1 MMQNLLK
8 NEWTTFAGALLASI
22 LTFILISTH
31 ANAVLTFAISAVALA
46 TLATVVGH
54 ATEQLGNYLGPG
66 ATGILQAAVGNLP
79 ELFVGFFALQAG
91 LVKVVQSALVGSI
104 LANTL
109 LVLGLAF
116 FFGGRKNGTQ
126 QFHSETPRAM
136 VILMVL
142 AVSALVMPTLAH
154 TLHTPASAHEISLSM
169 AGAIVLLVLFFASI
183 PFSLQGGPMAEA
195 VPASAYEEKR
205 WPMARVISTLAIAGT
220 SAAFVSDWFVE
231 ALEPATETLGI
242 SQAFA
247 GLVLVAIAGNAV
259 ENLVGIRLAI
269 KNKVDYAISII
280 LNSSLQIALA
290 LTPILVLLSFF
301 FTSTVLTLVLPPLL
315 VVALALTAILSA
327 LIVYDGESNWL
338 EGLALVGLYL
348 LIAVS
353 FWWG

>member
-1 MMQNLLK
+1 MQNLLK
-8 NEWTTFAGALLASI
+8 NEWTTFAVALLASI
-22 LTFILISTH
+22 LTGILIFTQ
-31 ANAVLTFAISAVALA
+31 ANAVLTLVLSAVALA
-46 TLATVVGH
+46 TLAIVVGH
-54 ATEQLGNYLGPG
+54 ATEQLGTYLGPG

-91 LVKVVQSALVGSI
+91 LVKVVESALVGSI
-104 LANTL
+104 LANSL

-126 QFHSETPRAM
+126 TFHSERPRAM
-136 VILMVL
+136 VMLMVL

-154 TLHTPASAHEISLSM
+154 SLHTPASAHEIPLSI
-169 AGAIVLLVLFFASI
+169 AGAVVLLMIFLASI
-183 PFSLQGGPMAEA
+183 PFSLQSGSMLEVEQPT
-195 VPASAYEEKR
+195 EEEEGR
-205 WPMARVISTLAIAGT
+205 WSLIRVISTLVIAGT
-220 SAAFVSDWFVE
+220 SAAFVSDWFVQ
-231 ALEPATETLGI
+231 ALEPAIETLGI

-269 KNKVDYAISII
+269 KNKADYAISII

-301 FTSTVLTLVLPPLL
+301 FTANVLTLVLPPLL

-327 LIVYDGESNWL
+327 FIVYDGESNWL
-338 EGLALVGLYL
+338 EGLALIGLYL
-348 LIAVS
+348 LIATS